1 MITNSRLIPY
11 SDWVSPTLIV
21 ADSGQPIAF
30 TLQDA
35 FNYHGYDAVG
45 GVVFGFRLLQR
56 TIALLTKDGELL
68 ERRELALFTAF
79 PGMGAK
85 DGFELVSRMVS
96 EGRFTL
102 DVDYIHPAAQR
113 GIAGSFYFK
122 FSYRGKNVELAP
134 AIGQPPESFLA
145 MGRASKRAGATEEI
159 QRRWTDSKYQLANA
173 LLTLDAGDAV
183 RLL

>member
-1 MITNSRLIPY
+1 MIANSRLIPH
-11 SDWVSPTLIV
+11 SDWVSPTLTV

-45 GVVFGFRLLQR
+45 GVVLGFRLLQR
-56 TIALLTKDGELL
+56 AIALLTEDGELL
-68 ERRELALFTAF
+68 ERRELSLFTAF
-79 PGMGAK
+79 PGLGAR

-102 DVDYIHPAAQR
+102 DVDYVHPAAQK

-122 FSYRGKNVELAP
+122 FGYRGKSVELAP
-134 AIGQPPESFLA
+134 AVGQPPESFLA
-145 MGRASKRAGATEEI
+145 MGRASKRADATEEV
-159 QRRWTDSKYQLANA
+159 QRGWTDAKYQLANV
-173 LLTLDAGDAV
+173 LLTVSAQDAV